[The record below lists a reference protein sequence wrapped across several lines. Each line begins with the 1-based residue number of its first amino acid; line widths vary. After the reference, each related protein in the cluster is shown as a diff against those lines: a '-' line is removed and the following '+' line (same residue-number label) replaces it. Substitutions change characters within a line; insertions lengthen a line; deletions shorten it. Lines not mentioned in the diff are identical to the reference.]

1 MADQDPPQEENKNG
15 GRPRR
20 QRDREDQVPVE
31 ELFDLSKPIPRVDRP
46 DKNAHEKELA
56 ELTAKVDAVKEER
69 AALQS
74 KIDAA
79 MDSDRGSAIGQKR
92 EEANKLRQKKQQLIE
107 EKKAIR
113 ARLDAIRNQQDKL
126 AKDRKDAKA
135 NVRYSNITDIDKE
148 LKRLQR
154 LQETTSMTLTE
165 EKKLIK
171 EMDQLQASKKLV
183 ADLQD
188 KESSIE
194 DTKEARKALSAEISA
209 KDKEIDAVQAE
220 IDVVSEEIRKMSEK
234 ETDKRDGMKTLFN
247 QRDELRQ
254 KVNDILK
261 EKDALRDEY
270 RKKNNDW
277 YDYQRAI
284 RAQKKIQYEE
294 EKLRREAEKA
304 EWLKKKE
311 EEELKKIPYE
321 EEMALCDYLADY
333 LTRTYLAKSDNIEKY
348 SVVKKEEVVAV
359 KDDPFA
365 GMVPANKKSD
375 DEEYFGKGKGK
386 KKRNR
391 NKDKSTVGPFTLNMD
406 TFEQFG
412 LLSLDPPT
420 SFEQVEKSVED
431 LKNKKIWYS
440 KQPRGSVPTATE
452 IRKANEKAAAKL
464 KAKDTE
470 TSAPKP
476 KKGDAN
482 FSLSSDDFAPL
493 SASAGSASINASWGK
508 AEEATAGD
516 APAEDPTPAD
526 ASA

>member
-1 MADQDPPQEENKNG
+1 
-15 GRPRR
+15 
-20 QRDREDQVPVE
+20 
-31 ELFDLSKPIPRVDRP
+31 
-46 DKNAHEKELA
+46 
-56 ELTAKVDAVKEER
+56 
-69 AALQS
+69 
-74 KIDAA
+74 
-79 MDSDRGSAIGQKR
+79 
-92 EEANKLRQKKQQLIE
+92 
-107 EKKAIR
+107 
-113 ARLDAIRNQQDKL
+113 
-126 AKDRKDAKA
+126 
-135 NVRYSNITDIDKE
+135 
-148 LKRLQR
+148 
-154 LQETTSMTLTE
+154 MTLTE

-464 KAKDTE
+464 KAKDAE

-482 FSLSSDDFAPL
+482 FSLSNDDFAPL